1 MLKFQALRKGGLVS
15 LQAQPRLGA
24 KKFVYVIGGSHR
36 ELGSAWTHS
45 EFTYDSVEMF
55 DIYNK
60 CWHQVRPQKVAFIF
74 RGPFASRALDNVI
87 WVAKLFLGQ
96 LR

>member
-1 MLKFQALRKGGLVS
+1 MS

-60 CWHQVRPQKVAFIF
+60 CWHQVSTRDVTNLIAFKLSDLNSS
-74 RGPFASRALDNVI
+74 AKSHYDRAE
-87 WVAKLFLGQ
+87 
-96 LR
+96 

>member
-60 CWHQVRPQKVAFIF
+60 CWHQVGNSNTTCKGPLRLQLLLCAAVCDDFI
-74 RGPFASRALDNVI
+74 LKD
-87 WVAKLFLGQ
+87 W
-96 LR
+96 